1 MSYKFN
7 PFTGKLDKVSSEIQL
22 TISSVIKSILLDKNE
37 SALPSEPYISILFDE
52 DSILFN
58 DDEAL

>member
-37 SALPSEPYISILFDE
+37 SALPGEPYISIIFDE